1 MLKEHFA
8 AREARPIGVVAAEA
22 RSVSPAAGVVL
33 LEALGRALRVD
44 PGKLR
49 AGDRLDTLFADRRSE
64 PAADPR
70 CRALLSEL
78 GGLVT
83 PQALDRLGKTISPEP
98 RTDAEWLNVM
108 LGLRV
113 GEWVRTWAPAV
124 AESSASRGG
133 TSKRERAF
141 LRE

>member
-1 MLKEHFA
+1 MLKEHLA
-8 AREARPIGVVAAEA
+8 AREPRPLGVVTAETRPI
-22 RSVSPAAGVVL
+22 SPAAGVAL

-49 AGDRLDTLFADRRSE
+49 AGDRLETLFADRRPG
-64 PAADPR
+64 PADDPQ
-70 CRALLSEL
+70 CSALLAEL

-98 RTDAEWLNVM
+98 RTEAEWLNVI

-124 AESSASRGG
+124 AESSASPGG